1 MVDRCKDRHRFEL
14 ERRKDKLT
22 FRPRKAL
29 TWVVVSVKMYT
40 KLRRGCVLGRNEGKK
55 DRKQK
60 RKIGKRNVLHSGPR
74 CLHFSC
80 LKRAVAQCN
89 DKKTHFP
96 LTAKI
101 TRINKKYVFFF
112 NVTQNCL
119 TLSC

>member
-55 DRKQK
+55 DRKEE
-60 RKIGKRNVLHSGPR
+60 RKIGKRRERYILFCIVGLDVCIFH
-74 CLHFSC
+74 
-80 LKRAVAQCN
+80 V
-89 DKKTHFP
+89 
-96 LTAKI
+96 
-101 TRINKKYVFFF
+101 
-112 NVTQNCL
+112 
-119 TLSC
+119 